1 MSKLFMSLDIG
12 STLARTISVS
22 HPPEQLATYTPE
34 AWDIG
39 CAQGFIWYPH
49 YVLFFPPG
57 DLGSYWVEIYISDT
71 LELQPETIRA
81 IAVPFTVPKA
91 NKIFISGSDDLGTPV
106 SIGQGN
112 YQLLFE
118 TRYMTVDDVSWLPG
132 FDWFT
137 DESDED
143 PPDLAPE
150 LIRFTIIPTD
160 ELPEPKFFR
169 SEPGFNPPQNL
180 SVNPFIEIPDNACVR
195 LAPPSHVTPAML
207 EFVSIAEQTLREFY
221 QRERIDCRIRG
232 EAVLGKPEDPLWVAI
247 YGNPAPDPQL
257 WHPHLWIS
265 IESDGSIALG
275 GVSWGVY
282 GVYCHWRL
290 EHTDE
295 GFLWFDANKCGL
307 IRRDAETLQQ
317 LLLVLKE
324 KARRHFQ

>member
-1 MSKLFMSLDIG
+1 MPKLFMSMYIG
-12 STLARTISVS
+12 SSLARTIGVS

-39 CAQGFIWYPH
+39 FAQGFIWYPH

-57 DLGSYWVEIYISDT
+57 ELGSYWVEIYISDT

-81 IAVPFTVPKA
+81 IAVPFSVPKV

-106 SIGQGN
+106 SIGRGN

-118 TRYMTVDDVSWLPG
+118 TRYMTVDDASW
-132 FDWFT
+132 DM
-137 DESDED
+137 DEPDED

-150 LIRFTIIPTD
+150 VIRFTFIPTD

-180 SVNPFIEIPDNACVR
+180 SVNPFIEIPENACVR

-221 QRERIDCRIRG
+221 QRDRIYCRIRG

-247 YGNPAPDPQL
+247 YSAPAPVPEL

-275 GVSWGVY
+275 AVSWGNY
-282 GVYCHWRL
+282 GAQCHWRL
-290 EHTDE
+290 QHTDE

-307 IRRDAETLQQ
+307 IRRDAETLQE
-317 LLLVLKE
+317 LLLVLKQ
-324 KARRHFQ
+324 KARRHFFVE